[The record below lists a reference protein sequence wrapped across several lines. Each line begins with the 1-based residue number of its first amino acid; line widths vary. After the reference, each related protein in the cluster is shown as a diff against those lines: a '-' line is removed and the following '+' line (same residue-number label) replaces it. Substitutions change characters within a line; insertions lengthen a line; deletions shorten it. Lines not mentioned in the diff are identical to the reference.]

1 MRLKDITTNLKTE
14 RNETKTRETKRR
26 ETKTKEAKL
35 KRQRNNYEADLKA
48 MKGFSRT
55 TNPGTEEEL
64 HCHVAKQQKFSGK
77 IV

>member
-14 RNETKTRETKRR
+14 RNETKTR

-48 MKGFSRT
+48 MKGFSKT